1 MTPTVVGCVCAPD
14 RALRPAGL
22 LAALLA
28 AAALPAW
35 AADRTTLNVL
45 VASNMK
51 PAFVEIAAAYEKA
64 HPDVAV
70 EGTFTSSTVIE
81 TEVEQGAA
89 VDAIVIS
96 RLVVEPKITA
106 AVDAFL
112 PVYKTHTVI
121 AVAKAAAGK
130 ITSAKDLAKPGV
142 RLGMGTAGSAVS
154 VWQDEETQKLGA
166 AYGKDFAA
174 HYAANI
180 QIKKTDILH
189 LLAALDDGSV
199 DAVFVFSSD
208 IDPAKMVKVDFPPDL
223 RITVPF
229 VAASV
234 KASAHGGAAR
244 DFAAYLASAP
254 AKAILAD
261 HGFDVR

>member
-1 MTPTVVGCVCAPD
+1 MS
-14 RALRPAGL
+14 LRLLPAAAL

-28 AAALPAW
+28 GGALPAS

-51 PAFVEIAAAYEKA
+51 PAFVEITAAYEKA

-70 EGTFTSSTVIE
+70 EGTFTSSTVIDA
-81 TEVEQGAA
+81 EVEQGAA

-96 RLVVEPKITA
+96 RLVIEPKIAA

-112 PVYKTHTVI
+112 PIYKTHTVI

-166 AYGKDFAA
+166 AYGKDFAT

-189 LLAALDDGSV
+189 LLAALDDGTV

-208 IDPAKMVKVDFPPDL
+208 IDPAKMVKVDFPPAVQ
-223 RITVPF
+223 ITVPF
-229 VAASV
+229 VVASV
-234 KASAHGGAAR
+234 KASQHSAAAR
-244 DFAAYLASAP
+244 DFVAYLTSAP
-254 AKAILAD
+254 VKAILAA

>member
-1 MTPTVVGCVCAPD
+1 MLVLRG
-14 RALRPAGL
+14 LRPAVL
-22 LAALLA
+22 IAALLA
-28 AAALPAW
+28 AVALPAT
-35 AADRTTLNVL
+35 AAERTTLNVL

-51 PAFVEIAAAYEKA
+51 PALLEIAAAYEKA
-64 HPDVAV
+64 HPDITIQ
-70 EGTFTSSTVIE
+70 GTFSNGAVIKA
-81 TEVEQGAA
+81 EVEQGAA
-89 VDAIVIS
+89 ADVIVIGQF
-96 RLVVEPKITA
+96 VVEPKITD

-112 PVYKTHTVI
+112 PIYKSHTVI

-166 AYGKDFAA
+166 AYGKDFAT

-189 LLAALDDGSV
+189 LLAALNDGLV

-208 IDPAKMVKVDFPPDL
+208 IDPARMVKVDFPPDL

-229 VAASV
+229 VTASV
-234 KASAHGGAAR
+234 KASQHAAAAR
-244 DFAAYLASAP
+244 DFAAYLTSAP